1 MTYTTLKICY
11 SSDNRTSNVS
21 QRRNVEPASA
31 TGIVDH
37 FRGKMPELAL
47 NYDSL
52 TPTLPSSP
60 SSIRTGTSGAL
71 S

>member
-11 SSDNRTSNVS
+11 SSENRTSNVS

-37 FRGKMPELAL
+37 FRGTMPRTAL
-47 NYDSL
+47 NYDSP
-52 TPTLPSSP
+52 TPTIPF
-60 SSIRTGTSGAL
+60 
-71 S
+71 

>member
-37 FRGKMPELAL
+37 FRVTMPRPAL
-47 NYDSL
+47 NYDRL
-52 TPTLPSSP
+52 TPTIH
-60 SSIRTGTSGAL
+60 SSIRTGPSGAQ

>member
-11 SSDNRTSNVS
+11 SSENRTSNVS

-37 FRGKMPELAL
+37 FRVTMPRPAL
-47 NYDSL
+47 NYDRL
-52 TPTLPSSP
+52 TPTIH
-60 SSIRTGTSGAL
+60 SSIRTGTSGAQ